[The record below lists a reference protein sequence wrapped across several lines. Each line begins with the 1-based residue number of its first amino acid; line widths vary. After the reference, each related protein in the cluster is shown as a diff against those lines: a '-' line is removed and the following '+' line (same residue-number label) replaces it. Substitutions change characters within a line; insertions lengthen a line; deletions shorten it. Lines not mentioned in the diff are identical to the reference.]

1 MKYVLK
7 FILIM
12 QFVEKKKK
20 KTTPTLDTLLLH
32 TYVPNKFR

>member
-20 KTTPTLDTLLLH
+20 KTTPTLDTLSTT
-32 TYVPNKFR
+32 TYLCA